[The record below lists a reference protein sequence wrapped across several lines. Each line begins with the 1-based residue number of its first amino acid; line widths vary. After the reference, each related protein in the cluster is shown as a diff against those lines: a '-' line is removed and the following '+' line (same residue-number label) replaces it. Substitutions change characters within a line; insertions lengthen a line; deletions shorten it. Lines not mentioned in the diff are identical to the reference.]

1 MAFEGQQSGDLRAT
15 LALSQAEAITG
26 TRRTLTL
33 PGGYQVTVAVPAGI
47 RDGQEMR
54 MEGQGQPSFP
64 GGPRVALILTIAIAP
79 SEQFGSQTY
88 IREGT
93 DAPTDFMATPPP
105 PPPTIPSSPNYPPL
119 EARGSF
125 ANYPTQGP
133 SSAYLEQRQTPYI
146 QPSQYIQPQQPMQQP
161 PQERRRRSMGVTV
174 GLIVLALL
182 LIGGGGLVYY
192 ATVFQPNQLHAQ
204 ATGTAQA
211 QTTGTAQAQG
221 TGTAQIVATST
232 AQTRAT
238 ATVQA
243 QAQITATAQTQAT
256 ATAFQ
261 NIYTQATSGSPVLSD
276 PMIGQDANNWDV
288 GSASNG
294 ASCGFTGGAYH
305 ATEPQ
310 KGFFISCYDG
320 TNNFSNFAFQ
330 VKMTLVKGDGG
341 GIIFRADPTSSK
353 LYLLRISQDGSYV
366 LTLYVDNIGAH
377 ARDLLKSSSSLISTG
392 ANQSNLITVVAQSG
406 NIYLYMNKQYLASVA
421 DNTYSSGKIGVF
433 ATSSTNPTDVAFSD
447 VEVWNL

>member
-1 MAFEGQQSGDLRAT
+1 
-15 LALSQAEAITG
+15 
-26 TRRTLTL
+26 
-33 PGGYQVTVAVPAGI
+33 
-47 RDGQEMR
+47 
-54 MEGQGQPSFP
+54 
-64 GGPRVALILTIAIAP
+64 
-79 SEQFGSQTY
+79 
-88 IREGT
+88 
-93 DAPTDFMATPPP
+93 
-105 PPPTIPSSPNYPPL
+105 
-119 EARGSF
+119 
-125 ANYPTQGP
+125 
-133 SSAYLEQRQTPYI
+133 
-146 QPSQYIQPQQPMQQP
+146 
-161 PQERRRRSMGVTV
+161 MGVTV

-320 TNNFSNFAFQ
+320 TSNFSNFAFQ
-330 VKMTLVKGDGG
+330 MKMTLVKGDGG

-406 NIYLYMNKQYLASVA
+406 NIYLYVNKQYLASVA
-421 DNTYSSGKIGVF
+421 DSTYSSGKIGVF